1 MKKEGPPCTWRP
13 RMRQM
18 REWTSVLLDL
28 LEHLEDALGRA
39 HEHALEGLGQA
50 TTLERVAAGAGT
62 FGHGLSSGIRWV
74 PAPSL
79 SGAGENS
86 IFYSSLEFFASS
98 RPRWARTSS
107 ASPRN

>member
-50 TTLERVAAGAGT
+50 TTLERVAAGGGT
-62 FGHGLSSGIRWV
+62 VWPGLFSGNSGGGGPLLVVRW
-74 PAPSL
+74 
-79 SGAGENS
+79 GEND
-86 IFYSSLEFFASS
+86 IFYLILVIFQ
-98 RPRWARTSS
+98 P
-107 ASPRN
+107 PPPP

>member
-50 TTLERVAAGAGT
+50 TTLERVAAGGGKLVPRR
-62 FGHGLSSGIRWV
+62 FSGLLRGA
-74 PAPSL
+74 APSL
-79 SGAGENS
+79 SRGCRNS
-86 IFYSSLEFFASS
+86 LSFSTLEHLSSITSRTVRAS
-98 RPRWARTSS
+98 RV
-107 ASPRN
+107 